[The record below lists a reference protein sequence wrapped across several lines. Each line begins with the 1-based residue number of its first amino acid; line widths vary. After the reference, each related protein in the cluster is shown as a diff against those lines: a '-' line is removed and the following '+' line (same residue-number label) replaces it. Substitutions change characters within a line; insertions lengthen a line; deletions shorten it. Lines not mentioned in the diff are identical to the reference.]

1 MSLFEKMKSLLSSP
15 DLPPETRQAFEKAQ
29 SYRDLLAG
37 LDRVCTA
44 NEVKL
49 REIEREIQKL
59 EAVER
64 SEVERLREEGVTDR
78 QKKLVLQRISRLRKQ
93 ILILDD
99 KIDIHTKNI
108 DLHQNL
114 MGKIQRIDSMSM
126 QAVDESLIQEVLTDF
141 EEQFDTY
148 KNVLHT
154 GEAAQEGST
163 SPLTTKDRAELRK
176 LESELLGPNERRE
189 PSQSEADYEVE
200 EETDISET
208 EADASGEAG
217 ESEDGER
224 ASTPDRQAERDSSSS
239 PPVRRT
245 ESTVERELEL
255 E

>member
-93 ILILDD
+93 IQILDD

-126 QAVDESLIQEVLTDF
+126 QAVDENLIQEVLTDF

-163 SPLTTKDRAELRK
+163 SPLTTKDRNELRK
-176 LESELLGPNERRE
+176 LEEELLGPFERTESQATQVKEVEGAE
-189 PSQSEADYEVE
+189 PSPE
-200 EETDISET
+200 SET

-224 ASTPDRQAERDSSSS
+224 ASTPDRQAERDG

-245 ESTVERELEL
+245 ESTVEKELEL